1 MSADLYFSQRLAG
14 KALPSF
20 LASISITV
28 FLAQLAVSLLIA
40 GVSLKGYRA
49 YGSRTLLMLSLSF
62 FLIAF
67 GVSLQ
72 SLFQVSGSEV
82 LQFFGAASE
91 ASGYLILAL
100 SHVYTVRSSVIT
112 SSSSSSSSSSLP
124 VLLILQFPD
133 LSLLYVA
140 AKSISFFLLLYIF
153 IETLIFAVQNRSR
166 AAAIPSIGFLLL
178 TFSAYANLF
187 LNSLNFLLIAVEI
200 AKLLGFAVLASPL
213 AVFALRRGQK
223 RG

>member
-112 SSSSSSSSSSLP
+112 SSSSSSLP

-133 LSLLYVA
+133 LSLLYIA

-153 IETLIFAVQNRSR
+153 FETLIFAVQNRSR